1 VLELGLKTLLAY
13 LLGSIIGGLVV
24 GRLRGNVDIRTV
36 GSGNAGGT
44 NALRTQG
51 KLFAFWV
58 IVIDVGKGIVAA
70 GLLPELAIPG
80 VARDPAVE
88 RDWLAVA
95 CSTAV
100 IVGHIYPIWY
110 DFRGGKG
117 AATLVGAIIGL
128 QPPLLVP
135 LLVVWFLVVAITGFV
150 GLATMCGTASL
161 PVYVCVAENP
171 VPPAMMTF
179 TILVSVLIVYS
190 HRSNI
195 ARMIRGSENRARRLW
210 LLER

>member
-13 LLGSIIGGLVV
+13 LLGSIIGSLVV
-24 GRLRGNVDIRTV
+24 GRLRGNVDIRKV

-58 IVIDVGKGIVAA
+58 IVIDVGKGVLAA
-70 GLLPELAIPG
+70 AVLPDLVIPG
-80 VARDPAVE
+80 IGRDPAVD
-88 RDWLAVA
+88 RDWLTVA
-95 CSTAV
+95 CATGV
-100 IVGHIYPIWY
+100 ILGHIYPVWY

-117 AATLVGAIIGL
+117 AATLIGAIIGL

-135 LLVVWFLVVAITGFV
+135 LVIAWFLVVAITGFV
-150 GLATMCGTASL
+150 GLATMCAAASL

-171 VPPAMMTF
+171 IPPALVTF
-179 TILVSVLIVYS
+179 TIFVSVLIVYT

-210 LLER
+210 LLKR